1 MDRHSLKKKKV
12 PAKEKTSGTTSY
24 PPAARGLRGVSWTER
39 SSEYLAILPS
49 PTSAGSFASSPH
61 PQQLRSPSG
70 RLHDRTGKPSA
81 DCRVPFAAKNGHL
94 LYNNFSFKLTIPGNL
109 LPCVCS
115 PFDTTKAEL
124 PLACEYDLL
133 SKVNVEGST
142 RRVQTRYQMHLE

>member
-1 MDRHSLKKKKV
+1 MGPLVTHPRQEDSVGLAGLNALLNIPRFSQ
-12 PAKEKTSGTTSY
+12 A
-24 PPAARGLRGVSWTER
+24 PPPQAL
-39 SSEYLAILPS
+39 L
-49 PTSAGSFASSPH
+49 PH
-61 PQQLRSPSG
+61 PRTHSSYGPSG